1 MGSLHI
7 PQSEY
12 RVGAAHWTVLSSSHS
27 TVIGPMM
34 DSASEGERGGEGG
47 DRDVEE
53 ELPYVPQAEQ
63 VQVA

>member
-1 MGSLHI
+1 
-7 PQSEY
+7 
-12 RVGAAHWTVLSSSHS
+12 
-27 TVIGPMM
+27 MM